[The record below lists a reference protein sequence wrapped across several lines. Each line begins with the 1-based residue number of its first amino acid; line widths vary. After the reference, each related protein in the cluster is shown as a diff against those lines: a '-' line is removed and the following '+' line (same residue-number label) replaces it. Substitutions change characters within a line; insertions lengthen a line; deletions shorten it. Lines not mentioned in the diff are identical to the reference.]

1 MDTILNSNNL
11 IPQINPVQ
19 PENILMALPSNG
31 EEEEIG
37 TNTLTTSSSYLNG
50 RWTYEEH
57 IRFLKG
63 CLLYGN
69 NWKKVENYVKSRTSS
84 QIRSHAQKFLIKLN
98 KKYKVNLNSPF
109 SHSQKYIKN
118 AKHKLSNEAIEEML
132 ENLSKPVVDMDSVEK
147 VILNIFFMNGT
158 DGTVEIKNKNDDD
171 SMKRQLI
178 DEISDLES
186 DYKRKIFSCEK
197 IPKDSPLKKEI
208 LNCLESNEP
217 EDLQK
222 IILWMSSDNIKIK
235 SMIKSICLS
244 EKMQVINNKSNISYL
259 NPYYYYWL
267 YYSRNNYNGNPNY
280 LS

>member
-11 IPQINPVQ
+11 IPPITPGQ
-19 PENILMALPSNG
+19 PEATIMNVSSSG

-37 TNTLTTSSSYLNG
+37 TNTLTTASSYLNG

-98 KKYKVNLNSPF
+98 KKYKVDLNAPF

-118 AKHKLSNEAIEEML
+118 AKHKLSNEAINAVL

-147 VILNIFFMNGT
+147 VILNIFFMNGA
-158 DGTVEIKNKNDDD
+158 DGIVEIKNK
-171 SMKRQLI
+171 KE
-178 DEISDLES
+178 DESLKKKIKEDISDFENE
-186 DYKRKIFSCEK
+186 YKRKIFSCEK

-222 IILWMSSDNIKIK
+222 IILWMNSDNIKIK
-235 SMIKSICLS
+235 SLIKSICLS
-244 EKMQVINNKSNISYL
+244 EKMQNNNVSYP
-259 NPYYYYWL
+259 NPYYYYWS
-267 YYSRNNYNGNPNY
+267 YYAKNNYNGNTNY
-280 LS
+280 YS